1 MQGLPDD
8 LQLCLILRL
17 FFAFIFMECKPLI
30 GVRKHMNSGGP
41 VAGRPRGS
49 QCGASGKVK
58 LSEARTELV
67 RFRNVGNNGYMISR
81 QTRGATLFLNA
92 GVNQVAPSLAVP

>member
-1 MQGLPDD
+1 
-8 LQLCLILRL
+8 
-17 FFAFIFMECKPLI
+17 
-30 GVRKHMNSGGP
+30 
-41 VAGRPRGS
+41 
-49 QCGASGKVK
+49 